1 MKTMKRGVALTLAS
15 FAPMIAGA
23 LGPRDGFDAR
33 LLAAHNRE
41 RAAAGVPALVW
52 DAALAAEAR
61 AAALRIARTGIFDH
75 ADEPGS
81 RLSGRGENL
90 WEGTSGR
97 YALEEMA
104 GDWAAEK
111 QDFHPGVFPRVSRSG
126 DLGAVGHYTQMIWR
140 GTTRV
145 GCALADD
152 GRDEILVCRYAA
164 PGNVMGERPI

>member
-1 MKTMKRGVALTLAS
+1 MGRGVALTLVS
-15 FAPMIAGA
+15 LTPLIAGA
-23 LGPRDGFDAR
+23 LSPRDSFDAR
-33 LLAAHNRE
+33 MLAAHNRE
-41 RAAAGVPALVW
+41 RAAVGVPALVW
-52 DAALAAEAR
+52 DAELAAEAR
-61 AAALRIARTGIFDH
+61 ASALRIARTGIFDH
-75 ADEPGS
+75 GDEPMS

-97 YALEEMA
+97 YALEEMT
-104 GDWAAEK
+104 GYWAAEK
-111 QDFHPGVFPRVSRSG
+111 QDFRPGVFPRISRSG
-126 DLGAVGHYTQMIWR
+126 DLGAVGHYTQMVWR